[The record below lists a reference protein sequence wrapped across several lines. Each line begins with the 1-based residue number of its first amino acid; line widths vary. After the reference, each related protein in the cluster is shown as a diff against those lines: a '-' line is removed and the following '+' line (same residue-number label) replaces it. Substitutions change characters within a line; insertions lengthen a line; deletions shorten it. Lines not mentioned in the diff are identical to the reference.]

1 MYTKKIDIST
11 SIKKIKL
18 SSCIMNA
25 SGALCS
31 TEQELNKLL
40 KSSSGAIITK
50 SCTSFPR
57 KGNMNPR
64 YFYCKKYGSI
74 NSMGL
79 PNLGIDFYLDFFEKK
94 KTKKPIFLS
103 ISGLS
108 EEENFFLLRKANLS
122 SKISAVELNL
132 SCPNI
137 LVKDKKN
144 NMINIGYDSYKLSS
158 FLKEVFKLYE
168 KPLGLKLPPYF
179 NEIDIKNIAFILNK
193 YPIYFVTCINSIP
206 NGIFINSTNESVV
219 ISPKKGFG
227 GIGGK
232 IIKPFAL
239 ANIRLF
245 YLYLRKEI
253 SIIGCGGITNGKDIF
268 DHVLCGAS
276 AVQIGTQ
283 FIEEGLTVFD
293 RLEKEFISILEKK
306 NYLSIDNFKGNLK
319 KNLI

>member
-1 MYTKKIDIST
+1 MNKKKIGIST

-31 TEQELNKLL
+31 TEKELNKLL

-50 SCTSFPR
+50 SCTSYPR
-57 KGNMNPR
+57 KGNMKPR
-64 YFYCKKYGSI
+64 YFFCKKYGSI

-79 PNLGIDFYLDFFEKK
+79 PNLGIDFYLDFFEKN

-108 EEENFFLLRKANLS
+108 EKENLFLLRKANLS
-122 SKISAVELNL
+122 SKVTAVELNL

-137 LVKDKKN
+137 FGEDKKNN
-144 NMINIGYDSYKLSS
+144 NMINIGYDPYKLSL

-179 NEIDIKNIAFILNK
+179 NEIHIKNIAFVLNK

-206 NGIFINSTNESVV
+206 NGIFINSTTESVV

-245 YLYLRKEI
+245 HLYLSKEI

-268 DHVLCGAS
+268 DHILCGAS
-276 AVQIGTQ
+276 AVQVGTQ
-283 FIEEGLTVFD
+283 FIEEGLTIFD
-293 RLEKEFISILEKK
+293 RLEKELLSILEKK

-319 KNLI
+319 NLV